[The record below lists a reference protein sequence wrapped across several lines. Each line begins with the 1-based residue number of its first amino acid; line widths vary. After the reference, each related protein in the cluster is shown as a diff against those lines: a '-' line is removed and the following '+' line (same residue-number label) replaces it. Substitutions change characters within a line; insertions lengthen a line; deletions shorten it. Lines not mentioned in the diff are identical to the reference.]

1 MLFFLSTPCSTLSI
15 SFGLLYFEQKGIRKK
30 AWHFIPNWLCVCQT
44 FSWKSKSRCKKRA
57 NMKNHSFSISNTLWK
72 LYLRIYQVKSVLTL
86 LEFFSKKEI
95 FSKNIQNLQLKIF
108 DIWNWVI
115 EKDGQK
121 SLKIED
127 FKASLQHWI
136 VLFSALLKFKILI
149 LK

>member
-1 MLFFLSTPCSTLSI
+1 
-15 SFGLLYFEQKGIRKK
+15 
-30 AWHFIPNWLCVCQT
+30 
-44 FSWKSKSRCKKRA
+44 
-57 NMKNHSFSISNTLWK
+57 MKNHSISISNTLWK
-72 LYLRIYQVKSVLTL
+72 LYLRIYQVKSFLTL

-115 EKDGQK
+115 EKDRQK